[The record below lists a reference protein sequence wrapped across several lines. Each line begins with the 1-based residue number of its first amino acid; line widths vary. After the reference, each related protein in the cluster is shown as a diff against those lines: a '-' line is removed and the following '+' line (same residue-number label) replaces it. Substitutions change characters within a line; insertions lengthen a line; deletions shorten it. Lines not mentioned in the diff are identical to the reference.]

1 MVILLKYASFDQK
14 ESGGYFVMLSVNH
27 ISKKYASFVVVND
40 VSLTVA
46 KSEIL
51 SIVGPSGAG
60 KSTLLHLMGALDK
73 PDSGSV
79 LIDGTDILKLPSKKQ
94 SKFRNSHI
102 GFVFQFHHLLPE
114 FSAVENVCMPL
125 WIKGV
130 GRKEALLQG
139 AEMLNI
145 VGLGGRLENK
155 PSELSGGE
163 QQRVAIARALVTQP
177 SVVMADEPTGN
188 LDSANAQAV
197 HELFLKLRKDLG
209 QTFVMITHND
219 TLASMTDRTLTMRD
233 GRIVEEKR
241 NG

>member
-1 MVILLKYASFDQK
+1 
-14 ESGGYFVMLSVNH
+14 MLTVSH
-27 ISKKYASFVVVND
+27 ISKKYAAFTVVDD

-46 KSEIL
+46 QGEIL

-79 LIDGTDILKLPSKKQ
+79 LIEGTDILKLPSKKQ
-94 SKFRNSHI
+94 SRFRNSHL

-114 FSAVENVCMPL
+114 FSALENVSMPL
-125 WIKGV
+125 WIKGI
-130 GRKEALLQG
+130 GKKEAAAQS
-139 AEMLNI
+139 AEMLGI
-145 VGLGGRLENK
+145 VGLGNRLGNK

-163 QQRVAIARALVTQP
+163 QQRVAIARALVTRP

-188 LDSANAQAV
+188 LDSANAQAI
-197 HELFLKLRKDLG
+197 HELFLRLRKDLG

-219 TLASMTDRTLTMRD
+219 ILAKMTDRTLTMRD
-233 GRIVEEKR
+233 GRIVEEKV